1 MDYLTEQQIDQLSSD
16 TGALLRAEPK
26 VRLSISP
33 DNLGAYWEGG
43 VNGHF
48 FRIKTGVE
56 VELPKSLAALIAQS
70 ARVRME
76 AEKTVSAYRGRGKR
90 VG

>member
-1 MDYLTEQQIDQLSSD
+1 MDYLTEQQIDKLSSD

-26 VRLSISP
+26 VRLTISP

>member
-1 MDYLTEQQIDQLSSD
+1 MDYLTEQQIDKLSSD

-26 VRLSISP
+26 VRLTISP

-56 VELPKSLAALIAQS
+56 GELPKSLAALIAQS

>member
-1 MDYLTEQQIDQLSSD
+1 MDYLTEQQIDKLSSD

-26 VRLSISP
+26 VRLTISP
-33 DNLGAYWEGG
+33 DNLGAFWEGG

>member
-1 MDYLTEQQIDQLSSD
+1 MDYLTEQQIDKLSSD
-16 TGALLRAEPK
+16 TARRCA
-26 VRLSISP
+26 RSP
-33 DNLGAYWEGG
+33 SAPDHIADNLGAYWRARH
-43 VNGHF
+43 GHF
-48 FRIKTGVE
+48 SASNGVE
-56 VELPKSLAALIAQS
+56 VELPKRLAALIAQS

>member
-1 MDYLTEQQIDQLSSD
+1 MDYLTEQQIDQLASD
-16 TGALLRAEPK
+16 TGTALRAEPR
-26 VRLSISP
+26 VRLTISP

-43 VNGHF
+43 INGHF

-56 VELPKSLAALIAQS
+56 VELPIRLGLLIAQS